1 MSLMQEWS
9 QVSGLEAHDPDTI
22 EFRQKLRRT
31 VCLDYCWLVSELF
44 DLEGDLGLGPGH
56 REFDEDY
63 LQPKVISSHAHME
76 TFLNTLERVRKDTT
90 IRDLISGTI
99 TDKRAAHVS
108 KCLTARKV
116 VQGDVVHLMYSRV
129 AMYRSAYTLGG
140 ARMYLSMWTDERQYA
155 LAVSGLINLLHNPL
169 SKLSVG
175 AETVR
180 RKLVLA
186 TNTENFN
193 RPEPL
198 VTHEPS
204 KVFQSI
210 AM

>member
-9 QVSGLEAHDPDTI
+9 QVSVLEANDPDVI
-22 EFRQKLRRT
+22 EFRQELRRT

-44 DLEGDLGLGPGH
+44 ELEGDLGWGPGH
-56 REFDEDY
+56 REFEEDY
-63 LQPKVISSHAHME
+63 LPPRVLSSQAHME

-90 IRDLISGTI
+90 IRDLLNQSIN
-99 TDKRAAHVS
+99 DKRSAQIA
-108 KCLTARKV
+108 KCLTARRVMRSGV
-116 VQGDVVHLMYSRV
+116 VQLMYSRV

-140 ARMYLSMWTDERQYA
+140 ARMYLSMWTDEGQYA
-155 LAVSGLINLLHNPL
+155 IAVAGLINLLHNPL

-180 RKLVLA
+180 RKLDLPHNRV
-186 TNTENFN
+186 NFT
-193 RPEPL
+193 RPSEICTPEIL
-198 VTHEPS
+198 
-204 KVFQSI
+204 QSI

>member
-9 QVSGLEAHDPDTI
+9 QVSEFDARDPDTI
-22 EFRQKLRRT
+22 EFRQKLRRI

-44 DLEGDLGLGPGH
+44 ELEGDLGWGPGH

-63 LQPKVISSHAHME
+63 LPPRVLSSHAHME

-90 IRDLISGTI
+90 IRDLISGAI
-99 TDKRAAHVS
+99 TDKRAAQIS

-116 VQGDVVHLMYSRV
+116 VQSDVVQLMYSRV

-140 ARMYLSMWTDERQYA
+140 ARMYLSMWTDEGQYA
-155 LAVSGLINLLHNPL
+155 LSVSGLINLLHNPL

-180 RKLVLA
+180 RKLSM

-193 RPEPL
+193 RPQIVGSYDSPKIL
-198 VTHEPS
+198 
-204 KVFQSI
+204 QSI

>member
-9 QVSGLEAHDPDTI
+9 QVSRLEANDPDVI
-22 EFRQKLRRT
+22 EFRQDLRRT
-31 VCLDYCWLVSELF
+31 VCTDYCWLVSELF
-44 DLEGDLGLGPGH
+44 ELEGDLGWGPGH
-56 REFDEDY
+56 REFEEDY
-63 LQPKVISSHAHME
+63 LPPRVLSSHAHME

-90 IRDLISGTI
+90 IRDLISGAI
-99 TDKRAAHVS
+99 TDKRADQIS

-116 VQGDVVHLMYSRV
+116 VQGDVVQLMYSRV

-140 ARMYLSMWTDERQYA
+140 ARMYLSMWTDEGQYA
-155 LAVSGLINLLHNPL
+155 LAVSGLINLLYNPL

-186 TNTENFN
+186 TNTANFN
-193 RPEPL
+193 RPQPL
-198 VTHEPS
+198 VTHDPS
-204 KVFQSI
+204 EVLQSI